1 MEELLKNLLSDKA
14 VVIFV
19 LLVLSLIIYFV
30 LKRLVKLIILAI
42 IMLSLFMGYMYY
54 KGEKIPQPVLEI
66 IEEGKKTKDSLY
78 RIGNAIEVING
89 SGLNE
94 VQSEGPS
101 GGSSSE

>member
-66 IEEGKKTKDSLY
+66 IEEGKKTKDSLN

>member
-1 MEELLKNLLSDKA
+1 
-14 VVIFV
+14 
-19 LLVLSLIIYFV
+19 
-30 LKRLVKLIILAI
+30 
-42 IMLSLFMGYMYY
+42 MGYMYY

-66 IEEGKKTKDSLY
+66 IEEGKKTKDSLN